1 MAEELRRRVLERA
14 AMARINE
21 RCALAY
27 QHDVRGTLQAVYST
41 VELLKR
47 TLAAQA
53 PDPARI
59 KKVSELASSALLR
72 HEESTLAMLD
82 TLTLHHLSPTA
93 LDLGAL
99 ADAVGRFLR
108 NEAASRQISIAV
120 HESSGVTVT
129 VAANTFRNLL
139 TGLMLLAIDATP
151 TGGEVVV
158 KVRERLA
165 MATVEIVG
173 SGSRPSNESAT
184 AHPEDLAEPA
194 DLTLRYA
201 THYLEARGGGLA
213 VDTTPSGSRLLLS
226 YPSLAASRDS
236 AIAR

>member
-1 MAEELRRRVLERA
+1 
-14 AMARINE
+14 MARINE

-47 TLAAQA
+47 SLAAQA

-59 KKVSELASSALLR
+59 KKVSELASSALQR

-82 TLTLHHLSPTA
+82 TLTLHHLPPTA

-99 ADAVGRFLR
+99 AGAVGRFLR
-108 NEAASRQISIAV
+108 SEAASRQISIAV
-120 HESSGVTVT
+120 HESSGVTIT

-139 TGLMLLAIDATP
+139 TGLLLLTIDSTP
-151 TGGEVVV
+151 TAGEVLVTV
-158 KVRERLA
+158 GERHA
-165 MATVEIVG
+165 MATVELLG
-173 SGSRPSNESAT
+173 SGSGPGNQYAAACRD
-184 AHPEDLAEPA
+184 DLADPV

-201 THYLEARGGGLA
+201 TAYLEARGGGLA
-213 VDTTPSGSRLLLS
+213 VDTTPSGSRVRLS
-226 YPSLAASRDS
+226 YPSLAASRKS
-236 AIAR
+236 GIAR